1 MRVAPKSRLVGRIDA
16 FVCVCHVMNVMP
28 QATRVYTWVHNMF
41 PRLAFKVWSRFKH
54 TKPFQSRPKPHCGF
68 RLSIPCLP
76 CLDLSEDWTQGKR
89 DTTDKVQFNQVQ
101 CLACCIISCIILLC
115 INLRENHG
123 KSTPISYRGSCKFL
137 RIYYTKSGNPR
148 LVSCWVFTWRTWL
161 VMPPVSPNHEPHPLP
176 CRPQR
181 QGGKARHRSI
191 DKTHWEA
198 AEARSR
204 TTDSERK
211 AVAGHRQE
219 IQEWFC
225 CCLGSGC
232 AVSNLLN
239 NRYSYQIREPL
250 SHL

>member
-1 MRVAPKSRLVGRIDA
+1 
-16 FVCVCHVMNVMP
+16 MP
-28 QATRVYTWVHNMF
+28 GSFRGLNPGKAWHDRQSSVQSSSMFGVLYYIMHYIIVY
-41 PRLAFKVWSRFKH
+41 
-54 TKPFQSRPKPHCGF
+54 Q
-68 RLSIPCLP
+68 
-76 CLDLSEDWTQGKR
+76 
-89 DTTDKVQFNQVQ
+89 
-101 CLACCIISCIILLC
+101 LC
-115 INLRENHG
+115 WIGLRENHG

-198 AEARSR
+198 AEERSR